1 MYLIGDIGNTE
12 TKICLF
18 NDKKKLLKKKVF
30 DTYDFKKTNLSEK
43 FKFLNAYRKKIDKT
57 MFSSVVPN
65 VFKNVKRTIKKKT
78 KSRDQR
84 VKTIEF
90 KKNIKNRSQYET
102 GWLR

>member
-1 MYLIGDIGNTE
+1 MYL
-12 TKICLF
+12 KM
-18 NDKKKLLKKKVF
+18 LKEQ
-30 DTYDFKKTNLSEK
+30 S
-43 FKFLNAYRKKIDKT
+43 
-57 MFSSVVPN
+57 
-65 VFKNVKRTIKKKT
+65 KKT